1 MATCRALAVAVI
13 VSRRTLRC
21 MTWEESGGRMMTTT
35 TMMIREDGGGRR
47 RNGMECET
55 LEA

>member
-35 TMMIREDGGGRR
+35 TMMIREDGGGR
-47 RNGMECET
+47 NGMECET